1 MPSFDIVFKVDLQE
15 VDNAVNQTRKE
26 ITQRFDFKGTHNEID
41 LEKDSIL
48 ILGATDYKLDAV
60 IDILRGKL
68 AKRKVSPTCLDF
80 GKKEPASQGAVRQRI
95 NLLQGIDK
103 DKGKEI
109 VKVIKDTKLKV
120 QAQIMDD
127 QVRVSGKKLDD
138 LQEIIQTLKGKDFG
152 IALQFV
158 NMRS

>member
-1 MPSFDIVFKVDLQE
+1 MPSFDIASKVDMQE

-26 ITQRFDFKGTHNEID
+26 VSQRYDFKGTHNEIELTD
-41 LEKDSIL
+41 EAITIHAAS
-48 ILGATDYKLDAV
+48 DYKLTA
-60 IDILRGKL
+60 ITDILIGKL
-68 AKRKVSPTCLDF
+68 AQRKVSPKCLNY
-80 GKKEPASQGAVRQRI
+80 GKVETASHNTVRQRI
-95 NLLQGIDK
+95 GIVQGIDK

-109 VKVIKDTKLKV
+109 VKVIKASNLKV

-138 LQEIIQTLKGKDFG
+138 LQAVIQLLRERDFG
-152 IALQFV
+152 LALQFI